1 MRRWVGVTRYIT
13 PHFVKRAAVV
23 REAHFVPPTASRPT
37 GLQNEALCKVR
48 RPSWASAL
56 PRMHGRLGRPAHARQ
71 CAGCCGAGRFSQSVR
86 FAQGWPSCQCASR
99 SGRCA
104 LVLPPRPPHAWRSA
118 PTARRLSARPPPPR
132 GGLPPA
138 GGAHSPRALRALP
151 PLLCRQGSGLRPRHK
166 GAPSFRLS
174 RQGAVSLRSHQGLR
188 PRYPGTRVHA
198 GRASPCR
205 PSALGSLCGC

>member
-48 RPSWASAL
+48 RPSGAGAL
-56 PRMHGRLGRPAHARQ
+56 PRMHGRLGRLAHARQ
-71 CAGCCGAGRFSQSVR
+71 SAGCCGAGRFSQSVR
-86 FAQGWPSCQCASR
+86 FAQGLAVFVSALRARGAS
-99 SGRCA
+99 A

-166 GAPSFRLS
+166 GAPNNQLT
-174 RQGAVSLRSHQGLR
+174 RQEGKTAVSLRYMVQAAS
-188 PRYPGTRVHA
+188 TSERVMWPK
-198 GRASPCR
+198 RAETACQR
-205 PSALGSLCGC
+205 L